1 MVQEQPPFATLRLD
15 WPGPPGVLE
24 VALNRPRKS
33 NAVDRQ
39 MWHDLKA
46 CFGTYLVGLADLRCV
61 VLTGGMSKNFC
72 AGLDLGDTE
81 PVDGVDVARTALRT
95 RTHVLELQASLD
107 ALEALAVPVVAAVHG
122 ACYGAG
128 LDMICAC
135 DIRWACDGARFSI
148 KEVDVGLCADVG
160 VLARLPKIVGNSSL
174 VHELAYSARPL
185 RAAEAL
191 SAGLTSR
198 TCADLAALRAAAFE
212 FAATVASKSPVAIV
226 GTKNNLLY
234 ARDHTVADANER
246 VAVWN
251 AACLQTDDLVASV
264 GASRGGVPAT
274 FSKL

>member
-1 MVQEQPPFATLRLD
+1 MSSQPFATLRLT

-24 VALNRPRKS
+24 VSLNRPQKS
-33 NAVDRQ
+33 NAVNRE
-39 MWHDLKA
+39 MWKDLRA
-46 CFGTYLVGLADLRCV
+46 CFGTHLPTLADLRCV
-61 VLTGGMSKNFC
+61 VLTGGASKNFC

-81 PVDGVDVARTALRT
+81 PIEGSDVARTALRT
-95 RTHVLELQASLD
+95 RAHVIELQASLD
-107 ALEALAVPVVAAVHG
+107 ALEQLAVPVVACIHG

-135 DIRWACDGARFSI
+135 DVRWACDGTRFSI

-160 VLARLPKIVGNSSL
+160 VLARLPRIIGNSSL

-185 RAAEAL
+185 PVAEAL
-191 SAGLTSR
+191 RAGLTSR
-198 TCADLAALRAAAFE
+198 TCPDLAALRAAAFE
-212 FAATVASKSPVAIV
+212 FAASIATKSPVAIV
-226 GTKNNLLY
+226 GTKNNLLW

-251 AACLQTDDLVASV
+251 AACLQTDDIVASI